1 MNKCQEVEAMEPVI
15 RNFRNVYS
23 PEGPAARL
31 IWLEDSPPTCTMTYS
46 EIYPDKTSSHHI
58 HPWEHEVYI
67 IKGVGT
73 LVCDGKEYPVKEGD
87 AIFIPPN
94 VDHYTLN
101 NGGQGVMRGIEIN
114 PLIAAQSG
122 GARNQ
127 GGQGTGQP
135 PVIRNC
141 QDLNAQTGSRILSS
155 KDGAPTY
162 LMLYNGAMAP
172 GAVSH
177 PDTGGHTHRWEHVVY
192 ILEGHAT
199 LVVDGKDYTV
209 SEGDAVLVPPNV
221 HHQWRNDSDLPMKR
235 VTFNPLESEVHEG

>member
-1 MNKCQEVEAMEPVI
+1 MEPVI

-31 IWLEDSPPTCTMTYS
+31 LWLEDNPPTCTMTYS

-73 LVCDGKEYPVKEGD
+73 LVCDGKEHPVKEGD
-87 AIFIPPN
+87 AIFVPPN

-101 NGGQGVMRGIEIN
+101 NGGQGVIRRIEIN

-135 PVIRNC
+135 PVIRNY